1 MSPNEREEI
10 NQEVLEITQTSS
22 TFQEKDINVMEK
34 DEEMRA
40 RKMGLT
46 SSRLLDFQE
55 NISKRAAFV
64 NLEYAK
70 GSYIDFVKN
79 VSPRVTFL
87 RC

>member
-1 MSPNEREEI
+1 MS
-10 NQEVLEITQTSS
+10 
-22 TFQEKDINVMEK
+22 DVMEK
-34 DEEMRA
+34 DKEMRA

-46 SSRLLDFQE
+46 RSRLLDFQE

-70 GSYIDFVKN
+70 GSYIDFAKN